1 MHAYTDAIRRTGG
14 AYVLYPGD
22 KSYSR
27 KGFHEI
33 IPGLGAFP
41 VKPSKSDN
49 GIGELKGFI
58 LEIIDHFI
66 NRSSQREK
74 IAYRTFDIY
83 KTPPE
88 ADNAHTERLP
98 ESFNEN
104 RALIPD
110 DTVVLVGSYKSR
122 EQLNW
127 IKSRAL
133 YNFRMEGA
141 RGSLTLTKEALSSKF
156 LVLHTKED
164 ESTRELWR
172 IVEKGFKVTSR
183 ETLERL
189 GYPNPGHKNYLIVR
203 IEKVS
208 EPELENV
215 ELNFKKLVGYSPNDD
230 YAFPFTATLSEL
242 MTCRKK

>member
-1 MHAYTDAIRRTGG
+1 
-14 AYVLYPGD
+14 
-22 KSYSR
+22 
-27 KGFHEI
+27 
-33 IPGLGAFP
+33 
-41 VKPSKSDN
+41 
-49 GIGELKGFI
+49 
-58 LEIIDHFI
+58 
-66 NRSSQREK
+66 
-74 IAYRTFDIY
+74 
-83 KTPPE
+83 
-88 ADNAHTERLP
+88 LP